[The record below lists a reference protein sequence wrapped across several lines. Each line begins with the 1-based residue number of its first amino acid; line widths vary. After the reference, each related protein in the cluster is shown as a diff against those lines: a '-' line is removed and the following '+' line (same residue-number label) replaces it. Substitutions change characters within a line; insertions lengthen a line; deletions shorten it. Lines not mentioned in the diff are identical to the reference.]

1 MILADKVFFN
11 GKIYTMNAPEETVS
25 AIVVRDGKIV
35 YAGTDEEALSYPAVE
50 KEDLGGRVG
59 LPGFTDTH
67 IHTFMDCNGRRNIVL
82 NHAKDI
88 AELVDIMKAHDDG
101 GESWLIGGGIS
112 MPDLAEGRYPNR
124 RELDMITTERPVLVF
139 SHCLHFIMANSEAL
153 RIAGVSKEKTPD
165 DECLTYFEDGEPDG
179 ILREAAYSKFLT
191 APFSAIYSDP
201 EYRLNVLRGGIG
213 EYPEHGLTTLHCI
226 SGLADAPPFE
236 YFDQYHTLEKEGSLP
251 VRVVINSTYLPITLN
266 PLTGFGT
273 DMVKVGAKKVF
284 MDGSLG
290 GYTAAM
296 LEPYS
301 DAPDKKGEI
310 FYTLDEMIALLKEA
324 YDAGIEAAVHAI
336 GDASMERLITA
347 AEAVYPQSDEPDPA
361 KRLKDAGL
369 KRLRIIHACVI
380 APGHLERMS
389 RLPVILDMQPN
400 FINSNGGFMRERIG
414 PKRMKY
420 FTPLRSFIDAGLIIT
435 GSSDAPVEP
444 SRPLV
449 GIECAV
455 TRRRLDGT
463 PEERLA
469 AEESISIYEAVSMY
483 TRNAAY
489 CSSEEDIKG
498 TITEGKFADFI
509 LLERDIFKTKPEE
522 YNTIRDI
529 KILKTV
535 RGGQTTWQ
543 SCQGAAC
550 QGAV

>member
-1 MILADKVFFN
+1 MMILADKVFFN
-11 GKIYTMNAPEETVS
+11 GKIYTMHAPGETVS
-25 AIVVRDGKIV
+25 AIVARDGKII
-35 YAGTDEEALSYPAVE
+35 YAGTDEKALSYPSGE
-50 KEDLGGRVG
+50 TEDLGGRIC
-59 LPGFTDTH
+59 LPGFIDTH
-67 IHTFMDCNGRRNIVL
+67 IHTFLDCNSRQNIVL

-101 GESWLIGGGIS
+101 GDGWLIGGGIS

-124 RELDMITTERPVLVF
+124 RELDMITTERPVFIF
-139 SHCLHFIMANSEAL
+139 SHCLHFIMANSAAL
-153 RIAGVSKEKTPD
+153 KLAGISKELTPD

-179 ILREAAYSKFLT
+179 MLREAAYSKFLT
-191 APFSAIYSDP
+191 APFGKRYSDP
-201 EYRLNVLRGGIG
+201 EYRLNVLRDGIA
-213 EYPEHGLTTLHCI
+213 EYPEYGLTTLHCI

-236 YFDQYHTLEKEGSLP
+236 YFDQYHQLDREGALP
-251 VRVVINSTYLPITLN
+251 VRVVVNSTYLPETLN

-273 DMVKVGAKKVF
+273 DMVKVGAKKVY

-290 GYTAAM
+290 GLTAAM

-301 DAPDKKGEI
+301 DAPDVKGEI
-310 FYTLDEMIALLKEA
+310 FYTLDEMIAFLREA

-347 AEAVYPQSDEPDPA
+347 AEAVYPKSDEPDTV

-369 KRLRIIHACVI
+369 RRLRVIHACVV
-380 APGHLERMS
+380 APGHIERMS

-414 PKRMKY
+414 RERMKY
-420 FTPLRSFIDAGLIIT
+420 FTPLKSFMDAGLMVT

-444 SRPLV
+444 SRPFV

-469 AEESISIYEAVSMY
+469 AQEAISIYDAVSMY

-489 CSSEEDIKG
+489 CSSEEDAKG
-498 TITEGKFADFI
+498 TIEAGKYADFI
-509 LLERDIFKTKPEE
+509 VLDKDVFETKPED
-522 YNTIRDI
+522 YGKIRDT
-529 KILKTV
+529 KVLKTV
-535 RGGQTTWQ
+535 LGGRTTWE
-543 SCQGAAC
+543 AAKI
-550 QGAV
+550 